1 MQRPSPFFV
10 GSSVVD
16 RKIFLLTATMD
27 SMEILM
33 TEEMRLL
40 DSWVKLKRETI
51 VGDLMDAA
59 RSSEVAQGIR
69 KFTSLSSGLA
79 FPLTAFPLLR
89 RSREDWLAPFEKRQ
103 VLEAVEAS
111 GIVVGRYSHQRRF

>member
-1 MQRPSPFFV
+1 
-10 GSSVVD
+10 
-16 RKIFLLTATMD
+16 
-27 SMEILM
+27 MEILM

-59 RSSEVAQGIR
+59 RSCEVAQGIR
-69 KFTSLSSGLA
+69 KFTSPSSGLA

-89 RSREDWLAPFEKRQ
+89 RSREDWLRPVRTQRTGNEEPER
-103 VLEAVEAS
+103 S
-111 GIVVGRYSHQRRF
+111 GIRVQGRPRILG